1 MNINRGEKM
10 NKIVVGIMI
19 LLFSTIAFSKQDEN
33 SYKIY
38 YENFKLVNNKTN
50 TNVQIKYPQLEGIKS
65 LEKQKK
71 INKLIREKAIFTLY
85 SEDKE
90 VKDGLN
96 LEVRAEV
103 KYFSKNLIS
112 IKYSAKSHYQDTMR
126 VYEIIYS
133 TNIDIENAGLLNYKL
148 LFNNNFRKI
157 LNRKLFKYSSLDKAK
172 KEEKMDRNSYEYG
185 YTYGN
190 DEIIKELFDK
200 YYNEF
205 GENRYYFD
213 KTKFTLVAEIPDG
226 SGRNIEL
233 SAEYKDI
240 KNAINSKYKIWNE
253 FY

>member
-1 MNINRGEKM
+1 MK
-10 NKIVVGIMI
+10 KIFVAIMV
-19 LLFSTIAFSKQDEN
+19 LLFSTIVFSKPEEN
-33 SYKIY
+33 SYKVY
-38 YENFKLVNNKTN
+38 YENFKIVNNKID
-50 TNVQIKYPQLEGIKS
+50 TNVRIKYPQLKGMKS

-90 VKDGLN
+90 VKEGLN
-96 LEVRAEV
+96 LEVQSEV
-103 KYFSKNLIS
+103 KYFSENLIS
-112 IKYSAKSHYQDTMR
+112 IKYSAKSHYQDMMR

-133 TNIDIENAGLLNYKL
+133 TNIDIENAGLVNYKL

-172 KEEKMDRNSYEYG
+172 KAEKMDKNSYEYG
-185 YTYGN
+185 YTYG
-190 DEIIKELFDK
+190 DKEIVKELFDK
-200 YYNEF
+200 FYNEF

-213 KTKFTLVAEIPDG
+213 KTKFTVVAEIPDG

-240 KNAINSKYKIWNE
+240 KNAINSKCKIWNE